1 MKHQCRNCG
10 ERNADVLGK
19 IDYDAEVL
27 YQGVLYKFTIVDLEL
42 PICQVCGERTFTKDV
57 DEQFTVALHK
67 HLDALK

>member
-10 ERNADVLGK
+10 ERNEVLEK
-19 IDYDAEVL
+19 IDYDAEIL
-27 YQGVLYKFTIVDLEL
+27 YHGVLYKFMIVDLEL
-42 PICQVCGERTFTKDV
+42 PVCQVCGEKTFTEDV